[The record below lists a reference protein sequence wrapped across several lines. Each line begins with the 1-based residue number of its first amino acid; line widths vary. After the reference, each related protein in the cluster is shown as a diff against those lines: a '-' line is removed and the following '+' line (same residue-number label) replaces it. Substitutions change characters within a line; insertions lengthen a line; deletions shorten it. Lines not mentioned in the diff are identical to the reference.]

1 VRGVGDDDQV
11 ALAAFP
17 GLGAGGEGDPAA
29 EHEDGC
35 LSGAGVLGER
45 GVLGQRDDGLAQR
58 LLVAADDGA
67 GNAGVAGLLAAGR
80 LADELTRQ
88 RVEG

>member
-1 VRGVGDDDQV
+1 VRGVRDDDQV
-11 ALAAFP
+11 AIAALP
-17 GLGAGGEGDPAA
+17 RLGAGGEGDPAA
-29 EHEDGC
+29 EHQDGG
-35 LSGAGVLGER
+35 LARAGVLGKR
-45 GVLGQRDDGLAQR
+45 GVLGERDDGLAQR

-67 GNAGVAGLLAAGR
+67 GHAGVAGLLATGR